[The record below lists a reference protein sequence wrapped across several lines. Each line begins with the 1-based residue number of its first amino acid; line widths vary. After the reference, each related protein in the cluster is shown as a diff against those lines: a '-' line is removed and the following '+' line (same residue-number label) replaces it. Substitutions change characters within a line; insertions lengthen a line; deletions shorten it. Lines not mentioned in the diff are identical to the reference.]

1 MFIEEFYKYDGK
13 DVTDV
18 ADIVYLTTLQS
29 WLIYNELSIYES
41 LLVTFEEMEQYAIC
55 EGIHR
60 ALSKVEDIMDE
71 RFSEANKLAESDSGY
86 TVTHEEHNRVSRL
99 VFEDILKEIY
109 EKQIGKY
116 KKNN

>member
-1 MFIEEFYKYDGK
+1 MFIEEFYNYNGEE
-13 DVTDV
+13 TADV
-18 ADIVYLTTLQS
+18 ADIVYVTTLQS

-41 LLVTFEEMEQYAIC
+41 LLITFEELEQYAIC

-60 ALSKVEDIMDE
+60 ALSKVEDVMDE
-71 RFSEANKLAESDSGY
+71 RFSEANKLAETDESY
-86 TVTHEEHNRVSRL
+86 TITHEEHQRISRL

-109 EKQIGKY
+109 EKQISKY